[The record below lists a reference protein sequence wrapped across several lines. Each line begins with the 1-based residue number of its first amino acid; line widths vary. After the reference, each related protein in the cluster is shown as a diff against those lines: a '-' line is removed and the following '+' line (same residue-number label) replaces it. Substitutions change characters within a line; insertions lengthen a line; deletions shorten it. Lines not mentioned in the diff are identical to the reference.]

1 MKPPV
6 QFVLPFPPSVNRI
19 WRCLGCRIVLS
30 AAARAWIKAAHNA
43 LPAGPVPVPLK
54 GRLRVR
60 IDLYAPRELAGRPWD
75 IFNREKLLCDFLTKE
90 RVWLDDSQ
98 IDEGLIVR
106 GLPDVDGAGQ
116 VIVNIREIH

>member
-6 QFVLPFPPSVNRI
+6 QFVLPFPPSINRI

-30 AAARAWIKAAHNA
+30 AAARAWIKTAHNA
-43 LPAGPVPVPLK
+43 MPTGRLPAPLE
-54 GRLRVR
+54 GRLSVR
-60 IDLYAPRELAGRPWD
+60 INLYAPSELDGKPWD

-98 IDEGLIVR
+98 IDAGVIVR
-106 GLPDVDGAGQ
+106 MPANANDAGKA
-116 VIVNIREIH
+116 IVLIQEID

>member
-19 WRCLGCRIVLS
+19 WRCLGCRVVLS

-43 LPAGPVPVPLK
+43 LPVGRVPAPLK
-54 GRLRVR
+54 GRLAVR
-60 IDLYAPRELAGRPWD
+60 IALYAPRELAGKAWD

-98 IDEGLIVR
+98 IDAGIIVR
-106 GLPDVDGAGQ
+106 MPCNADDAGKA
-116 VIVNIREIH
+116 IVLIQEID